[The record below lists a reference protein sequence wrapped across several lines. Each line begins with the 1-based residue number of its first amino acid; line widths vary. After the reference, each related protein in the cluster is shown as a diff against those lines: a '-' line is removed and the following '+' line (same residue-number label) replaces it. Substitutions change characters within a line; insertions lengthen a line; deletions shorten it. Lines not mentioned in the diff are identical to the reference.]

1 MPGGPRVQ
9 LEGGVAVKLSVI
21 VPVYNVEKYL
31 ADCVDSLLNQTIK
44 DLEIFL
50 VDDGSTDR
58 SGEIADCYAGDFP
71 DRVRTLHLN
80 NGGQGRARNAA
91 LPMARGDYIGF
102 VDSDD
107 TLAPDMYEKLCAKA
121 EKEGASIAVC
131 DWLEV
136 FPDGREEVLP
146 ARYQQH
152 WLSASGS
159 ACNKVFRSELV
170 GDTRFPEGRLW
181 YEDFYFSAMLLI
193 KAGGAVYVNEPLYI
207 YRQSP
212 SSTMRNNNALKNLD
226 ILRVLDMLEGP
237 MLERGLRDDFQYF
250 VLNHVLLDGI
260 NRVARQDSPDRKA
273 VLKKLRAY
281 AAEKIPRLEDCRA
294 WREETSNRRL
304 IMKLN
309 YLGLYPVSRLILG
322 AKAALGR

>member
-1 MPGGPRVQ
+1 M
-9 LEGGVAVKLSVI
+9 KLSII
-21 VPVYNVEKYL
+21 VPVYNVEDYL
-31 ADCVDSLLNQTIK
+31 NECVDSLLGQTLQ

-58 SGEIADCYAGDFP
+58 SGQIADEYAAAQP
-71 DRVRTLHLN
+71 DRVRVIHLD

-91 LPMARGDYIGF
+91 LPLAKGEYVGF

-107 TLAPDMYEKLCAKA
+107 WIAPDMYEKLCRAA
-121 EKEGASIAVC
+121 DEAGSAIAAC
-131 DWLEV
+131 DWLER
-136 FPDGREEVLP
+136 FPDGRERVLP

-159 ACNKVFRSELV
+159 ACNKVFRRELI
-170 GDTRFPEGRLW
+170 GDTRFPENRIW

-193 KAGGAVYVNEPLYI
+193 KAQGAGYVQEPLYI

-226 ILRVLDMLEGP
+226 LLRVMDMLERP
-237 MLERGLRDDFQYF
+237 MLERGLQEDFAYF
-250 VLNHVLLDGI
+250 IINHVLLDSI
-260 NRVARQDSPDRKA
+260 NRVARQNSPDRKL
-273 VLKKLRAY
+273 VLEKLRAY
-281 AAEKIPRLEDCRA
+281 AKEKIPRLEDCRA
-294 WREETSNRRL
+294 YREETPRRRL

-309 YLGLYPVSRLILG
+309 YCGLYAVSRLILG
-322 AKAALGR
+322 LKSALG